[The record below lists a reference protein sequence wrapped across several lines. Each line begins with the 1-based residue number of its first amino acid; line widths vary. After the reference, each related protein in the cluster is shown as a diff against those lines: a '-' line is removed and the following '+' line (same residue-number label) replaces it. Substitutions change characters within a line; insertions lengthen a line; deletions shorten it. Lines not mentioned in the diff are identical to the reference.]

1 MYAHGKKKCAIKYQ
15 KRKKKLPIQLN
26 KLVKEDLKIYRYFS
40 YIFEVVRIEIIF
52 PARPSFHKNNL
63 FNSLNFYLITG
74 KYKTSQ
80 FPPAPQPCF
89 ISIQHFV
96 EWVDRPDQP

>member
-1 MYAHGKKKCAIKYQ
+1 MHMVRKNALLNTKKK
-15 KRKKKLPIQLN
+15 KKKGPIQLN
-26 KLVKEDLKIYRYFS
+26 KLVKEGLKIYRYFS

-96 EWVDRPDQP
+96 E